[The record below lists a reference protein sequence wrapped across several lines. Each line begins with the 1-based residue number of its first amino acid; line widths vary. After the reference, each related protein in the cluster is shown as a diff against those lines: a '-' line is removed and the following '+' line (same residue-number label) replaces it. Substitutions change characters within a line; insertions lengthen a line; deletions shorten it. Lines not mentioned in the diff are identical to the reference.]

1 MTKYPKLFST
11 YTIRNTTFRNRIF
24 CSPSLTTW
32 PDYTGAPNE
41 AYLYDIIDKAR
52 GGVAVITLG
61 ETNVNR
67 SHSRRGCETFL
78 SHSDGYPL
86 ERVNNSPTNAYAK
99 ITAAISRHGALPS
112 IQLFH
117 AGEAALTQLSQGRG
131 IYGPTA
137 RVLPDGTEVQAMDLS
152 VMEEVCRDFEEAA
165 KTAQMCGFRIIQ
177 LHGAHGWLLSQ
188 FLSPLTNHRTDEFGG
203 SLENRARFPQMVI
216 DAVRRGIGSDMIIE
230 YRISGDEHMKGGMQ
244 IEEVAEFLNM
254 VKDRIDIAHI
264 SAGSYWSA
272 PQYTFP
278 TIYQPRGINTKLAAF
293 VKKRVDVPVTV
304 VGGFG
309 DPAQMEKVID
319 EGKADF
325 IAVARALIAD
335 PELPNKAYWG
345 KEEEIRPCIRC
356 SNCLGLKY
364 FGHNNCDVNPIACN
378 GLYIAN
384 SIKPVEDRRRV
395 LVIGGGP
402 GGLMA
407 SATAGGRGHE
417 VILIEKSDKL
427 GGLFKHTDLDPNK
440 KDLKCFKDYLIRQVY
455 KNSVDVRLNTEG
467 SPALLDEIKP
477 NFLIVATG
485 SRPIVPK
492 FQGMDQLHSL
502 PASEVYERL
511 DETGKKVVVVG
522 GGMVGCETALFLADK
537 NREVTLIEM
546 LEDIANDS
554 NRIYYSALKEQLD
567 GKVNCLTR
575 TRCLAFTKDGVV
587 VADKD
592 GKESLMPCDTA
603 LLAVGMKPNREDVET
618 LREKF
623 GFGHFRDIGDCYK
636 VETVRQA
643 IHQGYFAAMDII

>member
-24 CSPSLTTW
+24 GSPSLTTW
-32 PDYTGAPNE
+32 PDYAGAPNE
-41 AYLYDIIDKAR
+41 GYLYDIIDKAR
-52 GGVAVITLG
+52 GGAAVITLG

-78 SHSDGYPL
+78 SHSEGYPL
-86 ERVNNSPTNAYAK
+86 LKVNNSPTNAYAK
-99 ITAAISRHGALPS
+99 ITSAISRHGALPS

-131 IYGPTA
+131 IYGPNA
-137 RVLPDGTEVQAMDLS
+137 RVLPDGTEVQAMDLD

-165 KTAQMCGFRIIQ
+165 KTAEMCGFRIIQ

-203 SLENRARFPQMVI
+203 SLENRARFPKMII

-254 VKDRIDIAHI
+254 VKDKIDIAHI

-278 TIYQPRGINTKLAAF
+278 TIYQPRGINTELAAF
-293 VKKRVDVPVTV
+293 VKKHVGLPVTV
-304 VGGFG
+304 VGGFN
-309 DPAQMEKVID
+309 DPAQMEKVIA

-325 IAVARALIAD
+325 IAIARALIAD

-356 SNCLGLKY
+356 SNCLGLQY
-364 FGHNNCDVNPIACN
+364 FGHHSCDVNPIACN

-384 SIKPVEDRRRV
+384 SIKPVKDRRRV

-407 SATAGGRGHE
+407 SATAGERGHE
-417 VILIEKSDKL
+417 VILVEKSDKL
-427 GGLFKHTDLDPNK
+427 GGLFKHTDLEPNK
-440 KDLKCFKDYLIRQVY
+440 KDLKYFKDYLIRQVY
-455 KNSVDVRLNTEG
+455 KNNVDVRLNTEG
-467 SPALLDEIKP
+467 TPALLDEIKP
-477 NFLIVATG
+477 DFLIVATG
-485 SRPIVPK
+485 SSPIVPK

-502 PASEVYERL
+502 PASEVYDRL
-511 DETGKKVVVVG
+511 DETGKKVVVIG
-522 GGMVGCETALFLADK
+522 GGLVGCETALYLADNK
-537 NREVTLIEM
+537 REVTLIEM

-554 NRIYYSALKEQLD
+554 NRIYYSAIKEQLD
-567 GKVNCLTR
+567 GKVNCLMR
-575 TRCLAFTKDGVV
+575 TRCLAFTKDGVM
-587 VADKD
+587 VADKV
-592 GKESLMPCDTA
+592 GKESLLPCDTA
-603 LLAVGMKPNREDVET
+603 LLAVGMKSNRADVEA